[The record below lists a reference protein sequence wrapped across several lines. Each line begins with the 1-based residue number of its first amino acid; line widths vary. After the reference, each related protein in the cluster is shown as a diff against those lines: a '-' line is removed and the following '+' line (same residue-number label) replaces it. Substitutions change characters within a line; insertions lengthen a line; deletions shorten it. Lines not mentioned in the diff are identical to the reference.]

1 MSGGVSN
8 ETMESDYERTHLTP
22 SDGGAAWW
30 CLT

>member
-22 SDGGAAWW
+22 SDGGRRGGV
-30 CLT
+30 